1 MFDERRRH
9 PRLVIPLEAQY
20 WVEGSES
27 PRLGT
32 IENLSAGG
40 ATLITGDPLEVGSE
54 LLSFRFSLPPEGST
68 PETNIEVKSVV
79 VRSVPHRGVGR
90 EEERHLGLTFVYNN
104 DDDFKLVQDF
114 VFNRLRRGDRSA
126 GHIPIEKRRIPFR
139 EPVIVAYDKFEEF
152 VEEVSDNLSM
162 NGMFVRSI
170 RPKRPGTILSF
181 EFRLGE
187 DMSLIQGQ
195 AEVAWRRPTTEGP
208 NQPAGMGVRFLKIDM
223 RSRELIKR
231 LVKEHTMRKM
241 LAEGYELE
249 PPTPEPV
256 AQPAGTP
263 TPEPE
268 VEPLEPATFEA
279 VAQPAEPPTF
289 EAVAEPTEPAMA
301 LAAAAEVVVEALQP
315 AMDVDAPTEAAPDF
329 PVPAPK
335 PAATSTS
342 SSKAPIFVGVIAAV
356 LLLAIVLVFWL
367 PRRGEQPVAGES
379 PLPETAAVAQ
389 RRPTP
394 PPAPVAEEPDRTAP
408 VEEATVEETSDPAL
422 ELPESFTAEPTAVV
436 EPVIEEPAPIQEPAR
451 VAAVGSGDLSRVEPT
466 VLAWASAW
474 SGQRVD
480 AYLDFYA
487 AEFEPPDGLSREDWE
502 VQRFN
507 RLRKPAWIKVEL
519 DGMRHQPVG
528 TDRVSVTFSQAYSSD
543 TFSDSVPKTLELVWE
558 EGGWKIASENS
569 G

>member
-20 WVEGSES
+20 RVEESAS

-40 ATLITGDPLEVGSE
+40 ATLITGDPLEVGSD
-54 LLSFRFSLPPEGST
+54 LLNFRFTLPPEGST
-68 PETNIEVKSVV
+68 PETDIEVKAVV

-90 EEERHLGLTFVYNN
+90 EEERHLGLTFVYPD

-114 VFNRLRRGDRSA
+114 VFNRLRRGDRAA

-139 EPVIVAYDKFEEF
+139 EPVIVSYEKFEEF

-170 RPKRPGTILSF
+170 RPKRPGTVLSF

-208 NQPAGMGVRFLKIDM
+208 DQPAGMGVRFLKIDM

-249 PPTPEPV
+249 PPTHKPAP
-256 AQPAGTP
+256 QPAQAP
-263 TPEPE
+263 TPQP
-268 VEPLEPATFEA
+268 VVQPL
-279 VAQPAEPPTF
+279 
-289 EAVAEPTEPAMA
+289 EAVAEPVEPAAA

-315 AMDVDAPTEAAPDF
+315 ALDVDATAEAAPDF

-335 PAATSTS
+335 PAATTNRD
-342 SSKAPIFVGVIAAV
+342 SKTPLLVGVIAAA
-356 LLLAIVLVFWL
+356 LILALALALAYWL
-367 PRRGEQPVAGES
+367 PRRGAQPVAEEA
-379 PLPETAAVAQ
+379 PVPEVGAVAQ
-389 RRPTP
+389 RQTTP
-394 PPAPVAEEPDRTAP
+394 PPAPVAEAPERTAP
-408 VEEATVEETSDPAL
+408 VEQVAVEESSASAPAPVEAEPAVSVEPAVEEPDPIAEPERIATVA
-422 ELPESFTAEPTAVV
+422 
-436 EPVIEEPAPIQEPAR
+436 
-451 VAAVGSGDLSRVEPT
+451 SGDLSRVEPT
-466 VLAWASAW
+466 VLAWAQAW
-474 SGQRVD
+474 SGQQVD
-480 AYLDFYA
+480 DYLGFYA
-487 AEFEPPDGLSREDWE
+487 AEFVPPNGLSRDDWE
-502 VQRFN
+502 TQRFT

-519 DGMRHQPVG
+519 DGLRHQPI
-528 TDRVSVTFSQAYSSD
+528 DAERVSVSFMQAYSSD
-543 TFSDSVPKTLELVWE
+543 TFSDSVAKTLELVWE
-558 EGGWKIASENS
+558 DGGWKIASEES

>member
-20 WVEGSES
+20 WVGGSES

-40 ATLITGDPLEVGSE
+40 ATLITGEPLEVGTE
-54 LLSFRFSLPPEGST
+54 LTGFRFTLPPEGST
-68 PETNIEVKSVV
+68 PETNIEVKAVV

-90 EEERHLGLTFVYNN
+90 EEERHLGLTFVYS
-104 DDDFKLVQDF
+104 DDDHFKLVQDF

-170 RPKRPGTILSF
+170 RPKRPGTVLSF
-181 EFRLGE
+181 EFRLGD

-208 NQPAGMGVRFLKIDM
+208 DQPAGMGVRFLKIDM

-249 PPTPEPV
+249 PPTRKAAP
-256 AQPAGTP
+256 QPAQAP
-263 TPEPE
+263 TP
-268 VEPLEPATFEA
+268 
-279 VAQPAEPPTF
+279 QPAVQPL
-289 EAVAEPTEPAMA
+289 EAVAEPVEPAAA

-315 AMDVDAPTEAAPDF
+315 AMDVDASGEAAPDF

-335 PAATSTS
+335 PAPTSDRG
-342 SSKAPIFVGVIAAV
+342 SKTPLLVGVIAAV
-356 LLLAIVLVFWL
+356 LILAIVLVYWL
-367 PRRGEQPVAGES
+367 PRRGTQPVAERS
-379 PLPETAAVAQ
+379 PASEVGAITQ
-389 RRPTP
+389 RQSTS
-394 PPAPVAEEPDRTAP
+394 PPAPVAEVLEPTPP
-408 VEEATVEETSDPAL
+408 VEQVAVEESSDPA
-422 ELPESFTAEPTAVV
+422 PAAV
-436 EPVIEEPAPIQEPAR
+436 EPAVEEPEPVAEPAR
-451 VAAVGSGDLSRVEPT
+451 TATVASSDLSRVEPT
-466 VLAWASAW
+466 VLSWAQAW

-480 AYLDFYA
+480 DYLGYYA
-487 AEFEPPDGLSREDWE
+487 DEFVPPNGLSRDEWE
-502 VQRFN
+502 IQRFN

-519 DGMRHQPVG
+519 NGLRHQPI
-528 TDRVSVTFSQAYSSD
+528 DAERVSVTFTQAYSSD
-543 TFSDSVPKTLELVWE
+543 TFSDSVAKTIELVWE
-558 EGGWKIASENS
+558 DGGWKIATENS

>member
-54 LLSFRFSLPPEGST
+54 LLSFRFTLPAEGST
-68 PETNIEVKSVV
+68 PETKIEVKAVV

-90 EEERHLGLTFVYNN
+90 EEERHLGLTFVY
-104 DDDFKLVQDF
+104 DDDDLFKQVQDF
-114 VFNRLRRGDRSA
+114 VFNRLRRGDRA
-126 GHIPIEKRRIPFR
+126 AAQIPIEKRRIPFR
-139 EPVIVAYDKFEEF
+139 EPVIVSYEKFEEF

-208 NQPAGMGVRFLKIDM
+208 DQPAGMGVRFLKIDM

-241 LAEGYELE
+241 LAEGFELE
-249 PPTPEPV
+249 PPTRKPV
-256 AQPAGTP
+256 AT
-263 TPEPE
+263 
-268 VEPLEPATFEA
+268 
-279 VAQPAEPPTF
+279 PAEPPTPIR
-289 EAVAEPTEPAMA
+289 VAEPVEPAAA

-315 AMDVDAPTEAAPDF
+315 AMDVPAEAEAAPDF
-329 PVPAPK
+329 PVPAPQ
-335 PAATSTS
+335 PAETSDHG
-342 SSKAPIFVGVIAAV
+342 SKAPLLVGVIGAG
-356 LLLAIVLVFWL
+356 LLLALALAYWL
-367 PRRGEQPVAGES
+367 PQRGAQPDAVEPAA
-379 PLPETAAVAQ
+379 PEIAAAAQ
-389 RRPTP
+389 RQATP
-394 PPAPVAEEPDRTAP
+394 PPPPI
-408 VEEATVEETSDPAL
+408 VEETPEPAP
-422 ELPESFTAEPTAVV
+422 ELFEEPPAAAV
-436 EPVIEEPAPIQEPAR
+436 EPVIEEPAPIGEPAR
-451 VAAVGSGDLSRVEPT
+451 IAAVGSGDLSRVEPT
-466 VLAWASAW
+466 VLAWAQAW

-480 AYLDFYA
+480 DYLGFYA
-487 AEFEPPDGLSREDWE
+487 NEFAPSDGTSRDDWE
-502 VQRFN
+502 TQRFS

-519 DGMRHQPVG
+519 DGIRQQPIG
-528 TDRVSVTFSQAYSSD
+528 ADRVTVTFSQAYSSD
-543 TFSDSVPKTLELVWE
+543 TFSDSVAKTLELVWE
-558 EGGWKIASENS
+558 DGAWKIASENS